1 MATLKD
7 RLKKVRR
14 LYYMYREVVKLRDDR
29 KRLWKSAKRQF
40 EEEQPQQGSLAD
52 YKRALRRHRVSYKE
66 YMHCYKFWGCDEK
79 QRDEFISDREMHSIY
94 RKTVEASVNLKF
106 KNKVLAL
113 RYFEKYIH
121 RRWLYSKEAT
131 FDSFVEL
138 VQTKECLFKPVAGSL
153 GEGIRLIKKDD
164 LTDLKAL
171 YNQCCE
177 KDCIVE
183 EKLSGCKELAEFHPG
198 SLNTLRVLTVSKGGR
213 CEVVASMLRVGVG
226 DSLVD
231 NASAGG
237 IVSFVDVATGT
248 IVSDGADKLGNKYVA
263 HPESGKVFKGF
274 VIPHWEQIVDAC
286 KSMSLTVPELVFAG
300 WDLCVLQDGSV
311 ELVEVNSYSNV
322 SGLQT
327 AYGRGIKPRL
337 RAVGKEVLGYD
348 PVKLVSVWSRS
359 YVRYEGKYGF
369 YVVNNQ

>member
-29 KRLWKSAKRQF
+29 KRLWKEAKRRF

-66 YMHCYKFWGCDEK
+66 YMHCYKFLDCDEK
-79 QRDEFISDREMHSIY
+79 QRDEFISDREMHCIY
-94 RKTVEASVNLKF
+94 RKTVEASVNMRF

-121 RRWLYSKEAT
+121 RRWLYTREST

-138 VQTKECLFKPVAGSL
+138 VQTKDCLVKPVAGSL
-153 GEGIRLIKKDD
+153 GKGIRLIKKDD
-164 LTDLKAL
+164 QADLKAL
-171 YNQCCE
+171 YNQCYE
-177 KDCIVE
+177 EDCIVE
-183 EKLSGCKELAEFHPG
+183 EKLCGCKELAEFHPG
-198 SLNTLRVLTVSKGGR
+198 SLNTLRVFTVSKGER
-213 CEVVASMLRVGVG
+213 CEVLAAMLRAGVG

-248 IVSDGADKLGNKYVA
+248 VTSDGADKQGNTYVM
-263 HPESGKVFKGF
+263 HPETGKAFKGC
-274 VIPHWEQIVDAC
+274 VIPHWEQVVAVC

-327 AYGRGIKPRL
+327 AYRHGIKPRL

-359 YVRYEGKYGF
+359 YVRYEGKYGRH
-369 YVVNNQ
+369 VIDNQ